1 MPRIEFSMMQ
11 QTIFRALQKAGL
23 DEESART
30 CARIHTESS
39 CDGISSH
46 GLNRVAR
53 FVDYVKKG
61 WIDIHAQPALE
72 KSLGAIAIYNG
83 NCGIGITNAL
93 FAVEKAA
100 EMAKEYGVGIVALKN
115 SSHWMR
121 GGSYGWHAAKQ
132 GMAAI
137 CWTNTE
143 SCMPAWGG
151 KTPRVGNNPFVM
163 AVPRAKGP
171 IVLDM
176 AMSQYS
182 YGKLQVTRLKKEKLP
197 FPGGYDKEGNL
208 TDDPGP
214 IEASMR
220 ILPTGY
226 WKGSGLAIVLDA
238 MAALLS
244 AGSPTN
250 EIDKIGKGSCTGASQ
265 IFMVFDPT
273 QLGGAEFTERM
284 ADSVADYV
292 NQSDPAENSRDVRYP
307 GQTAASNRE
316 ENHRLG
322 IPVDEAVWD
331 EVVRLAE

>member
-1 MPRIEFSMMQ
+1 MQRIEFSLMQ
-11 QTIFRALQKAGL
+11 QTIQRALQKAGL
-23 DEESART
+23 DDESARI

-53 FVDYVKKG
+53 FVDYVRKG
-61 WIDIHAQPALE
+61 WVNIHAKPELE

-83 NCGIGITNAL
+83 NRGIGITNAL
-93 FAVEKAA
+93 FAVGKAM
-100 EMAKEYGVGIVALKN
+100 EMAKEQGVGIVALKN

-121 GGSYGWHAAKQ
+121 GGSYGWYAAER

-151 KTPRVGNNPFVM
+151 KNTRIGNNPFVM

-182 YGKLQVTRLKKEKLP
+182 YGKLQVTRLKNEKLP
-197 FPGGYDKEGNL
+197 FPGGYDKDGHL
-208 TDDPGP
+208 TDEPGP

-244 AGSPTN
+244 AGSPTH
-250 EIDKIGKGSCTGASQ
+250 EIDKIGEGSCTGASQ
-265 IFMVFDPT
+265 IFMVFDPS
-273 QLGGAEFTERM
+273 QLGGAEFTNRM
-284 ADSVADYV
+284 ADGVAEYV
-292 NQSDPAENSRDVRYP
+292 NQSEPAENSRDVRYP
-307 GQTAASNRE
+307 GQTAALNRQ
-316 ENHRLG
+316 ENLRLG
-322 IPVDEAVWD
+322 IPADEAVWD
-331 EVVRLAE
+331 EVMQLAE

>member
-1 MPRIEFSMMQ
+1 MQRIEFSLMQ
-11 QTIFRALQKAGL
+11 QTIQRALLKAGL

-39 CDGISSH
+39 CDGIPSH

-53 FVDYVKKG
+53 FVDYVQKG
-61 WIDIHAQPALE
+61 WINIRAKPVQE

-83 NCGIGITNAL
+83 NRGIGITNAL

-100 EMAKEYGVGIVALKN
+100 EMAREYGVGIVAMKN

-121 GGSYGWHAAKQ
+121 GGSYGWHAATR
-132 GMAAI
+132 GLAAI

-151 KTPRVGNNPFVM
+151 KNTRIGNNPFVM
-163 AVPRAKGP
+163 AVPRTKGP

-182 YGKLQVTRLKKEKLP
+182 YGKLQVTRLKNEKLP
-197 FPGGYDKEGNL
+197 YPGGYDVQGNL

-220 ILPTGY
+220 ILPAGY

-250 EIDKIGKGSCTGASQ
+250 EIDKIGEGSCTGASQ
-265 IFMVFDPT
+265 IFMVFDPA
-273 QLGGAEFTERM
+273 QLGGTQFTEHM
-284 ADSVADYV
+284 ADSVVDYV
-292 NQSDPAENSRDVRYP
+292 NQSEPAENNRDVRYP
-307 GQTAASNRE
+307 GQTAALNRE
-316 ENHRLG
+316 QNRRLG
-322 IPVDEAVWD
+322 IPVDNAVWD
-331 EVVRLAE
+331 EVMRLAE